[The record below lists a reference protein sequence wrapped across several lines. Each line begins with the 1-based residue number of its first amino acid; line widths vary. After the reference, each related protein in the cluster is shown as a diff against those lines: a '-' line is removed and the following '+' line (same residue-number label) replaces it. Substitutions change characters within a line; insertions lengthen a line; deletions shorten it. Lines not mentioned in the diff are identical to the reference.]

1 MTKRVWQIATAL
13 LIPLVLASCAG
24 PREPVVALP
33 AKHKLDTDQLL
44 VRSDI
49 KLPEDDPLIKDL
61 LKMRQQV
68 SQTLDL
74 PLNSRPVHVYLFGSE
89 ETYRKYW
96 TVNFPGYPLRRA
108 YFVQTPDRELA
119 VYTYWG
125 DRIQE
130 DLRHEYTHGLLH
142 SSTDTVPLWLDEGIA
157 EYFEVPGKQPGGVNP
172 DDIRRLTEAIRNG
185 WRPGL
190 ERLERLEKVEQMQRA
205 DYREAWAWV
214 HYMLHGSPDTPQI
227 LLGYLRELRTNPNPP
242 PLSGRLRSEVP
253 ELDKRMLSY
262 VGSLSSRTFQSAA
275 FPDSGKT
282 SGETKLGRAGVRA
295 AH

>member
-1 MTKRVWQIATAL
+1 MLSPAMTGIWRIIIAL
-13 LIPLVLASCAG
+13 LFPLVLSSCARN
-24 PREPVVALP
+24 REQVVQLP
-33 AKHKLDTDQLL
+33 DRHKLESDQLL

-61 LKMRQQV
+61 LAMRQQV

-74 PLNSRPVHVYLFGSE
+74 PLNSRPVQVYLFGTE

-96 TVNFPGYPLRRA
+96 AVHFPGYPPRRA

-130 DLRHEYTHGLLH
+130 DLRHEFTHGLLH

-157 EYFEVPGKQPGGVNP
+157 EYFEVPGQQPGGVNP

-185 WRPGL
+185 WRPDL
-190 ERLERLEKVEQMQRA
+190 ERLERLEKVEHMQRA

-214 HYMLHGSPDTPQI
+214 HYMLHSSPDTREI
-227 LLGYLRELRTNPNPP
+227 LISYLKELRTNPNPAS
-242 PLSGRLRSEVP
+242 LSGRLRGEVP
-253 ELDKRMLSY
+253 NLDNRMLSH
-262 VGSLSSRTFQSAA
+262 VGSLSSHTFRTAAIPASATVPA
-275 FPDSGKT
+275 RGK
-282 SGETKLGRAGVRA
+282 SR
-295 AH
+295 